1 MSARRGALPLLLL
14 LLAACG
20 GGRGAAAGTAATAG
34 SAGGAAAAGAVG
46 GGPNATVAPELAA
59 LAAMLDTAT
68 ARGGTLAGA
77 GIARVVLVDTVVR
90 GVSGGAGLDLM
101 RFPAAYTIPGSAVRE
116 WRTASAGERR
126 FRPAAF
132 EYRTPGLDTAI
143 VLLARDLTL
152 DAAQPPRAHFALL
165 VEAAGSEGSLVSVV
179 LDNSGGRWTVVKLT
193 VLGQ

>member
-1 MSARRGALPLLLL
+1 MSARRGALPLLLI

-20 GGRGAAAGTAATAG
+20 GGRGAAAGAAGTTGA
-34 SAGGAAAAGAVG
+34 AAAAGA
-46 GGPNATVAPELAA
+46 GPNATAAPELAA

-77 GIARVVLVDTVVR
+77 GIAQVVLVDTVVR
-90 GVSGGAGLDLM
+90 GISGGAGLDLM
-101 RFPAAYTIPGSAVRE
+101 RFPAAYALRGGAVRD
-116 WRTASAGERR
+116 WRTPSARERR

-179 LDNSGGRWTVVKLT
+179 LDNSGGRWEVVKLT